1 MTDKALAD
9 AGNLRG
15 ELAGTER
22 VGQRLGPLGSMA
34 LHGCDD
40 EAVLVELV
48 VLVVEDEPAV
58 LALGVLLPVLE
69 FVVDG
74 EDEVVW
80 IGE

>member
-15 ELAGTER
+15 ELAGAER
-22 VGQRLGPLGSMA
+22 VGQRLGPLGGMA

-58 LALGVLLPVLE
+58 LALGVLLAVLE